1 VYTFG
6 ISAAGWTAAFLP
18 FAFILVVSI
27 PNTHTPSAHPLI
39 YSDLMGDNH
48 TNITCI
54 VVDPDTVEC
63 GGEKFYRQD
72 FLKDTQVMFWAYL
85 GAYIALVLFAGER
98 EGPN

>member
-1 VYTFG
+1 MHSLWYT
-6 ISAAGWTAAFLP
+6 
-18 FAFILVVSI
+18 
-27 PNTHTPSAHPLI
+27 
-39 YSDLMGDNH
+39 DLMGDNH

-63 GGEKFYRQD
+63 GGEEFYRQD

-98 EGPN
+98 EGPNLVVSYHR